1 MDQDLLIL
9 IGSFVIIAVSSQQIG
24 HYLGHYRLPHITG
37 YLLAG
42 VIAGPFVLELLP
54 KGASDELRFIDELS
68 LAVIAFVAG
77 SELYLKELRDRL
89 KSIMLNA
96 MGVLVAALILNGIG
110 LYLLTEYIPF
120 AKSFNTE
127 SRIAVALLGSTVL
140 LALSPAS
147 TIAVIKEVRAKG
159 PFTKLVLSVTVVMDV
174 VIIVLFAL
182 TAALADGLL
191 ADIGFEATFLLALV
205 IDLVAAFVTGI
216 VVGMLLERI
225 LAARTRYWL
234 KVGAVLILGMMIF
247 AGGYELTDV
256 IKERV
261 GLEVHFE
268 PLLVAMLGGF
278 YVTNFSTQR
287 EQFDKVLHDIG
298 PSVYVAF
305 FTLTG
310 ISLKL
315 DVLADTIAIAVL
327 LFLVRIVAIALG
339 SFVGGMVAGEPLS
352 TRRIAWLGLITQAGI
367 ALGLAREVA
376 VEFPRLGDEFAT
388 LIVSVVVLNEIFG
401 PLFLKYALRQAGE
414 ATIPEEAGRADEVR
428 EAVIFGIEGQSV
440 SLARQL
446 KSRNWQ
452 VSMVDSDCEQV
463 DLVAAEEVTE
473 SCLST
478 LDEEGIAAQLSP
490 STDAVIAMLP
500 DDEINH
506 LVCDLA
512 AARFGV
518 KRLVVR
524 VNDLASES
532 RFAELGALVIDPAN
546 AMIALLDRAV
556 RVPESAARILD
567 QDPRYEKVLVTV
579 NEPDIN
585 GQLVRDL
592 RLPPDVLILSVRRN
606 GDSLLANGYTEL
618 RLGDEVTLLGLPQ
631 NLRDV
636 TLRLGY

>member
-1 MDQDLLIL
+1 MNQDLLIY
-9 IGSFVIIAVSSQQIG
+9 IGSFVVIAVASHQIG
-24 HYLGHYRLPHITG
+24 HFLGRYRLPHITG

-42 VIAGPFVLELLP
+42 VIAGPFVFGLLP
-54 KGASDELRFIDELS
+54 TGASDELRFIDELS

-77 SELYLKELRDRL
+77 SELYIKELRSRL
-89 KSIMLNA
+89 KSIMLNT
-96 MGVLVAALILNGIG
+96 MGVLVAAFILNGIV
-110 LYLLTEYIPF
+110 LFLLTEFIPF
-120 AKSFNTE
+120 AQSFNTG
-127 SRIAVALLGSTVL
+127 SRIAVGLLGSTVL

-191 ADIGFEATFLLALV
+191 SAIGFEATFVFALV
-205 IDLVAAFVTGI
+205 LDLVAALVTGV

-225 LAARTRYWL
+225 LSARIHYWV
-234 KVGAVLILGMMIF
+234 KVAAVLLLGMMIF
-247 AGGYELTDV
+247 AGGYALTDV
-256 IKERV
+256 IKEQI

-278 YVTNFSTQR
+278 YVTNFSAQR
-287 EQFDKVLHDIG
+287 EQFDSILHDIG
-298 PSVYVAF
+298 PAVYVAF

-315 DVLADTIAIAVL
+315 DVLTATIGIAVL
-327 LFLVRIVAIALG
+327 LFLVRIVAIGAG
-339 SFVGGMVAGEPLS
+339 SFIGGTVAGESLK
-352 TRRIAWLGLITQAGI
+352 TRRIVWLGLITQAGI

-414 ATIPEEAGRADEVR
+414 ATVPEEPGRPDEVR
-428 EAVIFGIEGQSV
+428 EAVIFGIEGQSIA
-440 SLARQL
+440 LARQL
-446 KSRNWQ
+446 RSQNWR

-463 DLVAAEEVTE
+463 DLLASEEVTE
-473 SCLST
+473 SCLSA
-478 LDEEGIAAQLSP
+478 LDEDGIAAHLSS

-500 DDEINH
+500 DDEINF

-512 AARFGV
+512 AARFGI

-524 VNDLASES
+524 VNDLALEE
-532 RFAELGALVIDPAN
+532 RFKTLGALVIDPAN

-556 RVPESAARILD
+556 RVPDSAARILN
-567 QDPRYEKVLVTV
+567 QDPRFEKVLVTV
-579 NEPDIN
+579 NEPDMD

-618 RLGDEVTLLGLPQ
+618 RLGDEVTLLGSPQ